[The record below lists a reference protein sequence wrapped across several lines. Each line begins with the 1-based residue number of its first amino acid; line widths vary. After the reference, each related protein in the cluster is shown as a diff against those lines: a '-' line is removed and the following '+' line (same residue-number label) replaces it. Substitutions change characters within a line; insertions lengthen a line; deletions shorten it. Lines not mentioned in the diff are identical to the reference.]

1 MIYICEQ
8 TGCHFA
14 FDRETAPDQCPECG
28 GTHIH
33 PAKPTEA
40 LRFHEER
47 RQSDLTPYC
56 VLADCKI

>member
-47 RQSDLTPYC
+47 R
-56 VLADCKI
+56 